1 MVNYSCPR
9 CNFSTYHKSVF
20 RKHVTRK
27 NICPPTVENVCR
39 EKIIFHYF
47 PNESNG
53 YVLKDNIP
61 MQQKNYTQTS
71 TLTSTQ
77 RQHCQHNIN
86 VSSSEDKKIVKNETV
101 GDLLLN
107 HKIENLDSV
116 DINTVN
122 TRSTLCQHNV
132 NTTSTQGQHNVNTMS
147 TQQKNYKCKYC
158 FKKFTTRQSRSRHE
172 LKYCKKVKDTNEIDQ
187 NILSYNKTDT
197 YFITDNKISECMT
210 KQYMSIPHLIKMV
223 HFNPKHP
230 ENHNMY
236 IGNIKDKYIFVYNG
250 NTWEI
255 KDRNEVIDSLI
266 SEKEYIL
273 QDKLSTWIKNSDN
286 SEKYNYAISKFKK
299 YIQMKENNKDNKIIN
314 SIKEE
319 IKLLLYN
326 NRKLCKDNFLV
337 HIKK

>member
-122 TRSTLCQHNV
+122 TMSTQRQHNV
-132 NTTSTQGQHNVNTMS
+132 NTRSTQGQHN
-147 TQQKNYKCKYC
+147 
-158 FKKFTTRQSRSRHE
+158 
-172 LKYCKKVKDTNEIDQ
+172 
-187 NILSYNKTDT
+187 
-197 YFITDNKISECMT
+197 
-210 KQYMSIPHLIKMV
+210 SIPH
-223 HFNPKHP
+223 
-230 ENHNMY
+230 
-236 IGNIKDKYIFVYNG
+236 
-250 NTWEI
+250 
-255 KDRNEVIDSLI
+255 
-266 SEKEYIL
+266 
-273 QDKLSTWIKNSDN
+273 
-286 SEKYNYAISKFKK
+286 
-299 YIQMKENNKDNKIIN
+299 
-314 SIKEE
+314 
-319 IKLLLYN
+319 
-326 NRKLCKDNFLV
+326 
-337 HIKK
+337 